1 MIWLILAAPAA
12 PAACELNC
20 LLERNASGD
29 RVPVICSLLCVDET
43 WSVITGV

>member
-29 RVPVICSLLCVDET
+29 RVPVLFARFFVLMRL
-43 WSVITGV
+43 GV